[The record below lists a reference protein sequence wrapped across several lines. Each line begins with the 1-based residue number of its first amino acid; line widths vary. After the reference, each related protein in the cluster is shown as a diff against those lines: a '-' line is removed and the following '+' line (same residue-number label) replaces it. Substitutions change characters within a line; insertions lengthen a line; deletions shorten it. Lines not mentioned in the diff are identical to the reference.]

1 MGKELSQLVP
11 APPYLS
17 TSLVLLLLFFSY
29 PYSYQLLNSTSY
41 LPHNFSSYLPHPPE
55 RLIGFLVVW
64 LIGIVVVL
72 ARLIEVAYS
81 PAPEG
86 HSR

>member
-1 MGKELSQLVP
+1 MVNQLSQLVP

-41 LPHNFSSYLPHPPE
+41 LPHNFSSYLP
-55 RLIGFLVVW
+55 LLCGVVDW
-64 LIGIVVVL
+64 FSCIVVVL
-72 ARLIEVAYS
+72 ARLIEVTYS

-86 HSR
+86 HRR